1 MMIGAYPGTFNP
13 PTVAHLAIAEAA
25 WRQGGLDRVDLVLSR
40 SPLGKDPSVPSF
52 QHRLEV
58 LEAVAANRP
67 WLVVTVT
74 DKRLIADVATG
85 YDAVIMGTD
94 KWIQVCDPAW
104 YGGSIESRDAAVAR
118 LPRLFIVQRPGF
130 DAVPAR
136 PDTALCLV
144 VDEDHAG
151 VSSSRART
159 GRSEW
164 MLPEA
169 VAFDEATGAWS
180 HPDRYLASQF
190 GSGGVTPPAAHPSPV
205 PNPGCNVC

>member
-1 MMIGAYPGTFNP
+1 MIGAYPGTFNP

-25 WRQGGLDRVDLVLSR
+25 WRQGGLDRVALVLSR

-52 QHRLEV
+52 QHRLGV
-58 LEAVAANRP
+58 LEAVAASRP

-74 DKRLIADVATG
+74 DQRLIADVAAG
-85 YDAVIMGTD
+85 YDAVVMGTD

-104 YGGSIESRDAAVAR
+104 YGGSVESRDAAVAR
-118 LPRLFIVQRPGF
+118 LPRLLIVERPGF

-136 PDTALCLV
+136 PDTALRLV
-144 VDEDHAG
+144 LDAGHAG
-151 VSSSRART
+151 VSSSLART
-159 GRSEW
+159 GRAEW

-180 HPDRYLASQF
+180 RPDLYLASQL
-190 GSGGVTPPAAHPSPV
+190 GSGGVPPPGGTNLPSP
-205 PNPGCNVC
+205 